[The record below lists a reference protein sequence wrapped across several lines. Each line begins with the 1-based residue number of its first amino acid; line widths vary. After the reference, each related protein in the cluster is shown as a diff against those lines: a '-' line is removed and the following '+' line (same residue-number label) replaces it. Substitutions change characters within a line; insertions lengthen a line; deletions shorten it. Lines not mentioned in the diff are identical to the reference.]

1 MLIFKWCDNKQLF
14 KFHIC
19 RWCKGTFLFMFDN
32 HTNLGIIREVLK
44 VEVKFQ
50 KLVLKIEHFE
60 EENSQLKVNVEL

>member
-1 MLIFKWCDNKQLF
+1 
-14 KFHIC
+14 
-19 RWCKGTFLFMFDN
+19 MFDN